1 MDITSYEILAVV
13 LAVPAAIFAALFA
26 WWRCW
31 SADRMLRLEMFKEA
45 TKLAAV
51 EDTKQSYMERVA
63 GIFILTRLVDQQFWI
78 SRLLRPRG
86 EYDEVVGIL
95 VGIFL
100 KYRRLVFPNNAP
112 DGHKGNQL
120 DYRSLEY
127 LLIRDWINCRAPRR
141 VSSSITFHEKHPFK
155 MSNGKLEANE
165 RSADY
170 ADWKD
175 ATDKPPY

>member
-1 MDITSYEILAVV
+1 MTSYEILAVA
-13 LAVPAAIFAALFA
+13 LAVPAAILTAIFA

-31 SADRMLRLEMFKEA
+31 SADRMLRLEMLKEA

-51 EDTKQSYMERVA
+51 EDTKRSYMERVA

-78 SRLLRPRG
+78 SRLLRRRG

-100 KYRRLVFPNNAP
+100 KYRRLVFPHNAP
-112 DGHKGNQL
+112 AGHKENQL

-127 LLIRDWINCRAPRR
+127 RLIRDWINNRAPRR
-141 VSSSITFHEKHPFK
+141 ISSSIAFHEEHPFK
-155 MSNGKLEANE
+155 MCNGKLEANE
-165 RSADY
+165 HSSDFAE
-170 ADWKD
+170 WKD
-175 ATDKPPY
+175 ATGESPY